1 MDPCTNHLISA
12 EEYAKNKEF
21 LSDLY
26 EEVPGHLAKAAE
38 LELAGRKETYVG
50 KESTGSINT
59 WAAKKRAKRKAM
71 KKARKLCCR

>member
-1 MDPCTNHLISA
+1 MNPYTGHLISA

-26 EEVPGHLAKAAE
+26 EEVPEHLAKEAD
-38 LELAGRKETYVG
+38 LELAGRKEAYVG
-50 KESTGSINT
+50 KKSTGSINT